1 MTLEEAVALASET
14 IRNGKCDCLD
24 CQAIKLLMNEIW
36 NLHEKVRIAESV
48 RDDARRVS
56 QQYLDEKR
64 ELQAQLTKATN
75 G

>member
-1 MTLEEAVALASET
+1 MTVDEAIAMASET
-14 IRNGKCDCLD
+14 GKKCECLD
-24 CQAIKLLMNEIW
+24 CAAFRVLIKEVYDLRER
-36 NLHEKVRIAESV
+36 VRIADSV

-64 ELQAQLTKATN
+64 ELQAQLAKVNN

>member
-1 MTLEEAVALASET
+1 MITVDDAITLVGES
-14 IRNGKCDCLD
+14 RKCACLD
-24 CQAIKLLMNEIW
+24 CEAAKVLVKEIFE
-36 NLHEKVRIAESV
+36 LRERVRIAESV

-64 ELQAQLTKATN
+64 ELQAQLAKVTN